1 MLFIF
6 RRSYFKI
13 IFLIVCYFVFKCRFI
28 PYSSFYLVFSH
39 AHFPLSFSG
48 CVIDSLHSTE
58 IFFPWRWGGG
68 GSSTQ
73 AWMRTYVSILRIPQ
87 MIWVWRATVEWYWQ
101 GKTEELGDKPVPVPL
116 CPPQIPHW
124 LIRARTRAS
133 AVRGRRLTT
142 WAMAR
147 PDGTISFRYFPFPYS
162 NPRSISLTE
171 TFIKYASLAYHIIPR
186 ILHLFMLQDSCQ
198 TQTWNIMIS
207 NENRQQQPEH
217 LCNAHVNRI
226 EQTTHM
232 KLIFGPFSS
241 CNDEWNY
248 R

>member
-13 IFLIVCYFVFKCRFI
+13 IFLIVSSFVVKCCFI
-28 PYSSFYLVFSH
+28 PYSSSYLVFSH
-39 AHFPLSFSG
+39 AHFHLSSSG
-48 CVIDSLHSTE
+48 CVIGSLHSTE
-58 IFFPWRWGGG
+58 IFFSPEGGVGLVPKHGCLLTLVYYSFPRWYEFGER
-68 GSSTQ
+68 Q
-73 AWMRTYVSILRIPQ
+73 WNDI
-87 MIWVWRATVEWYWQ
+87 WQ

-116 CPPQIPHW
+116 CPPQIPHG

-162 NPRSISLTE
+162 KPRSISLTE
-171 TFIKYASLAYHIIPR
+171 TFVKYASLAYRTIPR
-186 ILHLFMLQDSCQ
+186 ILHLFMLQDSRQ

-207 NENRQQQPEH
+207 NENRQHEPEH

-232 KLIFGPFSS
+232 KLISGPFSS

-248 R
+248 Q